1 MAKKIYVGN
10 LSYGTTDDGLR
21 NLFASYG
28 EVDSVSIITDRDS
41 GRSKGFGFVEMREE
55 ADAKNAISALDG
67 YELDGRRLRVNEANE
82 KPRRDAPRW

>member
-67 YELDGRRLRVNEANE
+67 YEMDGRRLRVNEANE